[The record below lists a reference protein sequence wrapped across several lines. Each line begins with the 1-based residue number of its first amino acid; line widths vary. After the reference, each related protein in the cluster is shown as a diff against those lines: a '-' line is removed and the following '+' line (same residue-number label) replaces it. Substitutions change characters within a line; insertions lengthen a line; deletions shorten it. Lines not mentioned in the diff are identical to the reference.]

1 MGALALFA
9 VEVRNRW
16 RRASNTIASIARVWT
31 GMVLVFYGV
40 EHLLYPRL
48 SPGVPDSRATSTWV
62 PFPLAI
68 AYLTGILLI
77 GFGGAMLWRKYSG
90 PAAALAGLLM
100 AVLTVALYVPEYFL
114 ARTVPQYVEALN
126 FVFDTLLFSG
136 MLLVV
141 AEAILAT
148 RSARIAVSQTAP

>member
-1 MGALALFA
+1 
-9 VEVRNRW
+9 
-16 RRASNTIASIARVWT
+16 
-31 GMVLVFYGV
+31 
-40 EHLLYPRL
+40 
-48 SPGVPDSRATSTWV
+48 
-62 PFPLAI
+62 
-68 AYLTGILLI
+68 
-77 GFGGAMLWRKYSG
+77 MLWRKYSG